1 MSIFFAGN
9 MIRQRHGIFKP
20 PVASGYTW
28 VSSQGLAWYNN
39 VLAAGAS
46 ITNANQ
52 AAFDTAFQAIYANSV
67 ISTAIVQAGFLL
79 GFSDGTG
86 GSGSALNG
94 CFVPIVGSAP
104 TNVNF
109 VSSDFSR
116 TGGLTKNSLTK
127 YINTNRA
134 NNADAQDSRHI
145 FASFPPTQA
154 PLNVIGSGTGVT
166 DCFITTTGSMNI
178 NMLATSIQNQN
189 IYITDTSVGLSRAT
203 SSQYRS
209 YSGNGGGNVAL
220 KGGVSS
226 NTPSSSNI
234 TLFALGGASVSTT
247 GTLIFYSSGSAFS
260 SRGSELLT
268 LAGINE
274 TLRTSIT

>member
-9 MIRQRHGIFKP
+9 MVRQRHGIFNP
-20 PVASGYTW
+20 PVSSGYTW
-28 VSSQGLAWYNN
+28 VSSQGLAWYNK
-39 VLAAGAS
+39 VVTAGAS

-94 CFVPIVGSAP
+94 CFVPIVGTNP

-116 TGGLTKNSLTK
+116 TSGLTKNSFTK

-134 NNADAQDSRHI
+134 NNADAQNSRHI

-154 PLNVIGSGTGVT
+154 PLDVIGSGTGVT
-166 DCFITTTGSMNI
+166 DSFIKYSGSSNV
-178 NMLATSIQNQN
+178 NMLATAFQTQTINVFDS
-189 IYITDTSVGLSRAT
+189 SVGLSRAI
-203 SSQYRS
+203 SSQYGS
-209 YSGNGGGNVAL
+209 YAGYGTGNATL
-220 KGGVSS
+220 KGGVTS
-226 NTPSSSNI
+226 NAPSSSNI
-234 TLFALGGASVSTT
+234 TLFAAGGTSLGAYGS
-247 GTLIFYSSGSAFS
+247 LIFYSSGSAFS
-260 SRGSELLT
+260 SAGGELVT
-268 LAGINE
+268 LAGIIE